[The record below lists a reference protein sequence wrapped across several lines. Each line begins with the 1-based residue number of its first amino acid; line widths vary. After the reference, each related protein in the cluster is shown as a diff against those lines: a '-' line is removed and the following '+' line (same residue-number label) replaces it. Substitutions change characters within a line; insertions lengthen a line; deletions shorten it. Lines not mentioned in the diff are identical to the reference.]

1 MLLRMS
7 SMTRRHPV
15 DDGRGRAERGGRNE
29 YYANHDRFRG
39 TTVYPKV
46 ITTWFG
52 VVLGY
57 CGCCCCSS
65 STKTKPYSSSD
76 SSPISSTHEH
86 VRRTPQRVSRL
97 WLWRFLRSGRG
108 ATHRPSHRMISRSD
122 YGLVVYLLRSTNGSS
137 SWSSIVCRRP
147 YPSPS
152 FPTPA

>member
-1 MLLRMS
+1 MS

-52 VVLGY
+52 VVHCCYY
-57 CGCCCCSS
+57 CSSS

-76 SSPISSTHEH
+76 SSPISSTHER